1 MSDLPMTTLRGGASR
16 RQQPVPQKRPKALL
30 LDFGSVISVSVFER
44 HRETEQTLG
53 LPPGTLTWLG
63 PIDTSTDALWQSM
76 QRDDISERDYWA
88 IRAREIGASLGEQD
102 WGVRA
107 MLIRTRQTDPNA
119 VVRPAMA
126 KLVRRARANG
136 ILVGILSNELELFY
150 GPEFLSSMS
159 ILKDMA
165 VIVDATHTGILK
177 PDRRAYQMAIDAL
190 KTQADEVL
198 FVDDQFRNIAGAVK
212 AGLQVQYFDLRD
224 INGNIA
230 AIATRLNLST
240 EDLV

>member
-1 MSDLPMTTLRGGASR
+1 MNEPSILTPRGDVSR
-16 RQQPVPQKRPKALL
+16 RQQFVLQKRPKALL

-63 PIDTSTDALWQSM
+63 PIDTSTDILWQSM

-88 IRAREIGASLGEQD
+88 VRAREIGAAIGEPD
-102 WGVRA
+102 WSVRS
-107 MLIRTRQTDPNA
+107 MLTRTRQTDPNA
-119 VVRPAMA
+119 VIRPAMA
-126 KLVRRARANG
+126 KLVRCARASG
-136 ILVGILSNELELFY
+136 ILIGILSNELELFY
-150 GPEFLSSMS
+150 GPEFLSRMS
-159 ILKDMA
+159 ILKDVA

-177 PDRRAYQMAIDAL
+177 PDPRAYQMAIDAL
-190 KTQADEVL
+190 KTRADEVL

-224 INGNIA
+224 IDGNIA
-230 AIATRLNLST
+230 AIATRLNLSI

>member
-1 MSDLPMTTLRGGASR
+1 MNEPSMLTPRSGFSR
-16 RQQPVPQKRPKALL
+16 RQQPVPQKRPKTLL

-53 LPPGTLTWLG
+53 LPLGTLTWLG
-63 PIDTSTDALWQSM
+63 PIDTSTDILWQSM

-88 IRAREIGASLGEQD
+88 VRAREIGAAIDELD
-102 WGVRA
+102 WSVRT
-107 MLIRTRQTDPNA
+107 MLTRTRQTDPNA
-119 VVRPAMA
+119 VVRPAMM
-126 KLVRRARANG
+126 KLVRSARASG

-150 GPEFLSSMS
+150 GPEFLSGMS

-165 VIVDATHTGILK
+165 VVVDATHTGILK
-177 PDRRAYQMAIDAL
+177 PDPRAYQMAIDAL
-190 KTQADEVL
+190 NTRADEVL

-230 AIATRLNLST
+230 AIATRLNLSI